1 MFLPLNRTGDLI
13 HLGTHCDA
21 FEPVVRRAV
30 EAGATVVER
39 TEAQFPAPALEMP
52 WEGDPHG
59 WVFVLDPSG
68 VQIEIVGPRTA

>member
-1 MFLPLNRTGDLI
+1 MIG
-13 HLGTHCDA
+13 
-21 FEPVVRRAV
+21 
-30 EAGATVVER
+30 
-39 TEAQFPAPALEMP
+39 EAQFPAPALEMP